1 MANSRYDR
9 LDNSSPSVQ
18 SLKAPEK
25 SVPRSAFDLSHIVS
39 GQALFGALIPV
50 LCEETVP
57 GQEFDINVFSQ
68 ISFRNP
74 SIRPLLNGC
83 KVQFHAI
90 YNDVTDLW
98 EGAKNY
104 FDTGRSGKLNLAK
117 PGLVFNGSDDKSIG
131 GDGSSVDM
139 LTPLSLSDYFG
150 IPISCVAKTVKTPPL
165 WQFGGLYIG
174 DAAEDVDFVNSNPDY
189 INALPF
195 MAYQRNWRDY
205 FSNKN
210 LLQNNPYW
218 FPDNEDHFILSYNC
232 TDACIIDYENENFQ
246 KDEDVVNNPGN
257 THYVNRA
264 EYNALYNCVNSKNS
278 SGSYTTSEQCSPS
291 GQPYSPNGSNPK
303 MLPPVLSAIKFRQF
317 RGDRFTTASPF
328 PDFIRG
334 DEPTL
339 GALDDWVHYVARNG
353 SFDKIING
361 KTVDGMIGNSF
372 DVYGQPDIDTIAL
385 GVSNSSSG
393 LNSLAGLKT
402 SIGSRITSA
411 DINAMNIITA
421 FKTKMG
427 MTNGDYNEMIKSQF
441 GYSPNVHDR
450 KGTYIGGFTSTID
463 FSSVSQTSES
473 TSNSPLGTK
482 SGQCF
487 SNGQGRI
494 GHFRAPN
501 FGYISVYMSII
512 PDTYYCQGM
521 PKMLSKQYQK
531 QEYFPILNGLAP
543 DAILNKELFIS
554 GNPSVDNDVFA
565 YCEKFEEFKSR
576 RNRVCGFSSLNH
588 DTALFDSALVMK
600 RHFDK
605 TPSFNHR
612 FLTMT
617 PENLDMDVFYFNNE
631 PPFDFSVGFDLTTV
645 APIPYKSIPKTAEA

>member
-9 LDNSSPSVQ
+9 LDNSSPAVQ

-25 SVPRSAFDLSHIVS
+25 NVPRSAFDLSHIVS
-39 GQALFGALIPV
+39 GQALFGAVIPV

-57 GQEFDINVFSQ
+57 GQEFDINLFSQ

-104 FDTGRSGKLNLAK
+104 YDTGRSGKINLSKPNLLVSAK
-117 PGLVFNGSDDKSIG
+117 VTNNEVSTI
-131 GDGSSVDM
+131 
-139 LTPLSLSDYFG
+139 TPLSLSDYLGVPVNFFQKEG
-150 IPISCVAKTVKTPPL
+150 KPPI
-165 WQFGGLYIG
+165 WQFGALVKSSSEAKIKV
-174 DAAEDVDFVNSNPDY
+174 ENKRPDY

-210 LLQNNPYW
+210 LLQNNKFW

-232 TDACIIDYENENFQ
+232 ENACIINYENEDCSKESDPNLSVYNFL
-246 KDEDVVNNPGN
+246 KSCENTADDE
-257 THYVNRA
+257 
-264 EYNALYNCVNSKNS
+264 
-278 SGSYTTSEQCSPS
+278 TSIYSTSLQCSPS
-291 GQPYSPNGSNPK
+291 GNNDFGAS
-303 MLPPVLSAIKFRQF
+303 PVLSAIKFRQF

-339 GALDDWVHYVARNG
+339 GALDDWVKLVETNG
-353 SFDKIING
+353 SSVPING
-361 KTVDGMIGNSF
+361 TNFNVYNDLYFNSNNKNAAFSQKNSAGEF
-372 DVYGQPDIDTIAL
+372 DQPI
-385 GVSNSSSG
+385 
-393 LNSLAGLKT
+393 GLKT
-402 SIGSRITSA
+402 NIGSRITSA

-450 KGTYIGGFTSTID
+450 KGTYIGGFSSPID

-473 TSNSPLGTK
+473 TTTSPLGTK
-482 SGQCF
+482 SGQCS

-554 GNPSVDNDVFA
+554 GKPERDNDVFA

-576 RNRVCGFSSLNH
+576 RNRVCGFSSLGH
-588 DTALFDSALVMK
+588 KTALFDSALVMK
-600 RHFDK
+600 RTFHD
-605 TPSFNHR
+605 TPTFNHR

>member
-9 LDNSSPSVQ
+9 LDNSSPAVQ
-18 SLKAPEK
+18 TLKAPEK
-25 SVPRSAFDLSHIVS
+25 NVPRSAFDLSHIVS

-57 GQEFDINVFSQ
+57 GQEFDINIFSQ

-83 KVQFHAI
+83 KVQFHAF

-104 FDTGRSGKLNLAK
+104 YDTGRSGNLNLKK
-117 PGLVFNGSDDKSIG
+117 PGLVATSKD
-131 GDGSSVDM
+131 SSSLFTA

-150 IPISCVAKTVKTPPL
+150 IPINYVSKSEKVPPI
-165 WQFGGLYIG
+165 WQFGGLLIQNSDSSNYTK
-174 DAAEDVDFVNSNPDY
+174 VNSEPDY
-189 INALPF
+189 INALPY

-205 FSNKN
+205 FANKN
-210 LLQNNPYW
+210 LLQNNKFW

-232 TDACIIDYENENFQ
+232 ENAGFIQYEQEDLSIEAFKTQINE
-246 KDEDVVNNPGN
+246 V
-257 THYVNRA
+257 
-264 EYNALYNCVNSKNS
+264 S
-278 SGSYTTSEQCSPS
+278 SGSSYVTSEQCSPS
-291 GQPYSPNGSNPK
+291 GVLSGISNTSCPS
-303 MLPPVLSAIKFRQF
+303 LSAIKFRQF

-339 GALDDWVHYVARNG
+339 GAIDDWVNLVNQNG
-353 SFDKIING
+353 DSQPIL
-361 KTVDGMIGNSF
+361 
-372 DVYGQPDIDTIAL
+372 PDIVVDSYTPLSIDA
-385 GVSNSSSG
+385 SSLTATLKTNTS
-393 LNSLAGLKT
+393 ARFGLKT
-402 SIGSRITSA
+402 NVGSRITSA

-441 GYSPNVHDR
+441 GYSPNIHDR

-473 TSNSPLGTK
+473 TTNSPLGTR

-512 PDTYYCQGM
+512 PDTYYCQGI
-521 PKMLSKQYQK
+521 PKMFSKQYQK

-543 DAILNKELFIS
+543 DAILNKELFVS
-554 GNPSVDNDVFA
+554 GNTSVDNDVFA

-600 RHFDK
+600 RYFDK

-631 PPFDFSVGFDLTTV
+631 PPFDFSVGFDLTSV
-645 APIPYKSIPKTAEA
+645 APIPYKSIPKTAEV

>member
-9 LDNSSPSVQ
+9 LDNSSPAVQ
-18 SLKAPEK
+18 SLQAPEK
-25 SVPRSAFDLSHIVS
+25 NVPRSAFDLSHIVS

-57 GQEFDINVFSQ
+57 GQEFDINIFSQ
-68 ISFRNP
+68 LSFRNP

-83 KVQFHAI
+83 KVQFHAF

-104 FDTGRSGKLNLAK
+104 FDTGRTGKLNLSK
-117 PGLVFNGSDDKSIG
+117 PNLIVTATKADSEISTI
-131 GDGSSVDM
+131 
-139 LTPLSLSDYFG
+139 TPLSLADYIGVPVNFVSKNNKP
-150 IPISCVAKTVKTPPL
+150 PI
-165 WQFGGLYIG
+165 WQFGGLVKKTG
-174 DAAEDVDFVNSNPDY
+174 EDDVITANARPDY

-210 LLQNNPYW
+210 LLQNNLFW

-232 TDACIIDYENENFQ
+232 QNACIIDYENEDCRKYPDQATATF
-246 KDEDVVNNPGN
+246 DLLN
-257 THYVNRA
+257 T
-264 EYNALYNCVNSKNS
+264 CVNVKETLVSDYS
-278 SGSYTTSEQCSPS
+278 TSLQCSPS
-291 GQPYSPNGSNPK
+291 GETVGSTQ
-303 MLPPVLSAIKFRQF
+303 PVLSAIKFRQF

-339 GALDDWVHYVARNG
+339 GALDDWVHYVAQDG
-353 SFDKIING
+353 SFDKVI
-361 KTVDGMIGNSF
+361 DGN
-372 DVYGQPDIDTIAL
+372 VP
-385 GVSNSSSG
+385 SNSPTFELYSAITSENPSMG
-393 LNSLAGLKT
+393 INIPGTPFSKFSGLKT
-402 SIGSRITSA
+402 SVGSRITSA

-450 KGTYIGGFTSTID
+450 KGTYIGGFSSTID

-473 TSNSPLGTK
+473 TTNSPLGTK

-554 GNPSVDNDVFA
+554 GDNSVDNDVFA

-576 RNRVCGFSSLNH
+576 RNRVCSFSSLNH
-588 DTALFDSALVMK
+588 NTALFDSALVMK
-600 RHFDK
+600 RYFDK
-605 TPSFNHR
+605 TPTFNHR

-631 PPFDFSVGFDLTTV
+631 PPFDFSVGFDLTSI
-645 APIPYKSIPKTAEA
+645 APIPYKSIPKTAEV

>member
-9 LDNSSPSVQ
+9 LDNSSPAIQ

-25 SVPRSAFDLSHIVS
+25 NVPRSVFDLSHIVS

-83 KVQFHAI
+83 KIQFHAF

-104 FDTGRSGKLNLAK
+104 FDTGRSGKLNLKK
-117 PGLVFNGSDDKSIG
+117 PGLLASVKN
-131 GDGSSVDM
+131 SSALFTS
-139 LTPLSLSDYFG
+139 LTPLSLADYFG
-150 IPISCVAKTVKTPPL
+150 IPINYIAKSSKVSPI
-165 WQFGGLYIG
+165 WQFGGLLINNSSS
-174 DAAEDVDFVNSNPDY
+174 EDYTKVNSEPDY

-205 FSNKN
+205 FANKN
-210 LLQNNPYW
+210 LLQNNKLW

-232 TDACIIDYENENFQ
+232 QNAACISYENEDLGKNGTSAQNTLLFDLFETQ
-246 KDEDVVNNPGN
+246 NNIVPSGGSS
-257 THYVNRA
+257 YV
-264 EYNALYNCVNSKNS
+264 
-278 SGSYTTSEQCSPS
+278 TSEQCSPS
-291 GQPYSPNGSNPK
+291 GGFSSDSSNTSIPS
-303 MLPPVLSAIKFRQF
+303 LSAIKFRQF

-334 DEPTL
+334 DEPAI
-339 GALDDWVHYVARNG
+339 GGFEDWIKLVNKNGDEFPITNDTSAVAFNDINIVAYPTDKTSLFPKIAG
-353 SFDKIING
+353 SVQN
-361 KTVDGMIGNSF
+361 T
-372 DVYGQPDIDTIAL
+372 QPM
-385 GVSNSSSG
+385 
-393 LNSLAGLKT
+393 GLKSAGT
-402 SIGSRITSA
+402 RITSS

-427 MTNGDYNEMIKSQF
+427 LTNGDYNEMIKSQF
-441 GYSPNVHDR
+441 GYSPNLHDR
-450 KGTYIGGFTSTID
+450 KGTYIGGFTSSID

-473 TSNSPLGTK
+473 SSASPLGTK

-501 FGYISVYMSII
+501 FGYISVYMSIV
-512 PDTYYCQGM
+512 PDTYYCQGV
-521 PKMLSKQYQK
+521 PKMFSKQYQK

-543 DAILNKELFIS
+543 DAILNKELFVS
-554 GNPSVDNDVFA
+554 GDSSVDNDVFA

-588 DTALFDSALVMK
+588 DVALFDSALVMK
-600 RHFDK
+600 RYFDK

-631 PPFDFSVGFDLTTV
+631 PPFDFSIGFDLTSI

>member
-25 SVPRSAFDLSHIVS
+25 NVPRSAFDLSHIVS

-83 KVQFHAI
+83 KVQFHAF

-104 FDTGRSGKLNLAK
+104 FDTGRSGKLNLSK
-117 PGLVFNGSDDKSIG
+117 PNLVSSASNGNEEI
-131 GDGSSVDM
+131 SVI
-139 LTPLSLSDYFG
+139 TPLSLADYIGVPVNFVSKSD
-150 IPISCVAKTVKTPPL
+150 IAPI
-165 WQFGGLYIG
+165 WQFGGLRKVSG
-174 DAAEDVDFVNSNPDY
+174 EDKITVANSRPDY

-210 LLQNNPYW
+210 LLQNNKFW

-232 TDACIIDYENENFQ
+232 DNACIIDYENEACQ
-246 KDEDVVNNPGN
+246 KTNNPSEN
-257 THYVNRA
+257 LFIYLDNSMNR
-264 EYNALYNCVNSKNS
+264 KKGS
-278 SGSYTTSEQCSPS
+278 SGVYSTSEQCSPS
-291 GQPYSPNGSNPK
+291 GSIGSSNQGDA
-303 MLPPVLSAIKFRQF
+303 PVLSAIKFRQF

-339 GALDDWVHYVARNG
+339 GSLDEWVHYVASDG
-353 SFDKIING
+353 SFDTILNG
-361 KTVDGMIGNSF
+361 QNTNGSSLTAQGKFSSDGQTMGIVF
-372 DVYGQPDIDTIAL
+372 PTA
-385 GVSNSSSG
+385 SSG
-393 LNSLAGLKT
+393 LNKVSGLKT
-402 SIGSRITSA
+402 NIGSRITSA

-473 TSNSPLGTK
+473 TTTSPLGTR

-554 GNPSVDNDVFA
+554 GDASVDNDVFA

-576 RNRVCGFSSLNH
+576 RNRVCAFSSLNH
-588 DTALFDSALVMK
+588 QTALFDSALVMK
-600 RHFDK
+600 RYFDK

>member
-9 LDNSSPSVQ
+9 LDNSSPAIQ
-18 SLKAPEK
+18 TLKAPEK
-25 SVPRSAFDLSHIVS
+25 KLPRSVFDLSHIVS

-57 GQEFDINVFSQ
+57 GQEFDINIFSQ

-83 KVQFHAI
+83 KVQFHCF

-104 FDTGRSGKLNLAK
+104 YDTGRSGKLNLSK
-117 PGLVFNGSDDKSIG
+117 PSIILSAQNPDDSDKIYCC
-131 GDGSSVDM
+131 
-139 LTPLSLSDYFG
+139 TPLSLADYFG
-150 IPISCVAKTVKTPPL
+150 IPIQALPKGNSVPPI
-165 WQFGGLYIG
+165 WQFGGISDG
-174 DAAEDVDFVNSNPDY
+174 NSPDDMIFPNRSPDFV
-189 INALPF
+189 NALPF

-210 LLQNNPYW
+210 LLQNNDFW

-232 TDACIIDYENENFQ
+232 NKACIISYENEDFELEKRNHLDNPDFVAQ
-246 KDEDVVNNPGN
+246 K
-257 THYVNRA
+257 
-264 EYNALYNCVNSKNS
+264 EYKLLSESLNSKNS
-278 SGSYTTSEQCSPS
+278 SGVYVTSEQCSPT
-291 GQPYSPNGSNPK
+291 GDVYNGDVPDIYA
-303 MLPPVLSAIKFRQF
+303 PVLSAIKFRQF

-339 GALDDWVHYVARNG
+339 GALDDWVHYVAKDG
-353 SFDKIING
+353 SFNLAVNG
-361 KTVDGMIGNSF
+361 DNASTFFDLVGSPNPNSSS
-372 DVYGQPDIDTIAL
+372 IAL
-385 GVSNSSSG
+385 G
-393 LNSLAGLKT
+393 LNNAPGMGKFSGLKT
-402 SIGSRITSA
+402 TIGSRITSA

-450 KGTYIGGFTSTID
+450 KGTYIGGFTSIID

-473 TSNSPLGTK
+473 TTNSPLGTK

-512 PDTYYCQGM
+512 PDTYYSQGI
-521 PKMLSKQYQK
+521 PKMFSKQYQK

-554 GNPSVDNDVFA
+554 GDTSVDNDVFA

-576 RNRVCGFSSLNH
+576 RNRVCNFSSLNH
-588 DTALFDSALVMK
+588 DVALFDSALVMK

>member
-1 MANSRYDR
+1 MANSRYDM
-9 LDNSSPSVQ
+9 LDNSSPAVQ
-18 SLKAPEK
+18 MLKAPEK
-25 SVPRSAFDLSHIVS
+25 NVPRSAFDLSHIVS

-83 KVQFHAI
+83 KVQFHAF

-104 FDTGRSGKLNLAK
+104 YDTGRSGKINLSK
-117 PGLVFNGSDDKSIG
+117 PNLIASASFNNKEVSAI
-131 GDGSSVDM
+131 
-139 LTPLSLSDYFG
+139 TPLSLSDYFG
-150 IPISCVAKTVKTPPL
+150 VPVNFVQKEGKPPM
-165 WQFGGLYIG
+165 WQFGGLEKVKGENKI
-174 DAAEDVDFVNSNPDY
+174 VVSNSRPDY

-210 LLQNNPYW
+210 LLQNNKRW

-232 TDACIIDYENENFQ
+232 ENACVLDYENEDCHKDPDGQIFQ
-246 KDEDVVNNPGN
+246 FLHNSINVENKD
-257 THYVNRA
+257 T
-264 EYNALYNCVNSKNS
+264 L
-278 SGSYTTSEQCSPS
+278 SYSTSEACSPS
-291 GQPYSPNGSNPK
+291 GDSSYIST
-303 MLPPVLSAIKFRQF
+303 PVLSAIKFRQF

-339 GALDDWVHYVARNG
+339 GALDDWVKIVDDNG
-353 SFDKIING
+353 TSKTLLPDTTIPLDKFSPVSMASN
-361 KTVDGMIGNSF
+361 DANS
-372 DVYGQPDIDTIAL
+372 TIQN
-385 GVSNSSSG
+385 NSPTRY
-393 LNSLAGLKT
+393 GLKT
-402 SIGSRITSA
+402 NIGSRITSA

-463 FSSVSQTSES
+463 FSAVSQTSES
-473 TSNSPLGTK
+473 TTNSPLGTK
-482 SGQCF
+482 SGQC
-487 SNGQGRI
+487 SSSGQGRI

-554 GNPSVDNDVFA
+554 GNASVDNDVFA

-600 RHFDK
+600 RYFDK

-631 PPFDFSVGFDLTTV
+631 PPFDFSVGFDLTSI

>member
-9 LDNSSPSVQ
+9 LDNSSPAVQ
-18 SLKAPEK
+18 TLKASEK
-25 SVPRSAFDLSHIVS
+25 NVPRSAFDLSHIVS

-83 KVQFHAI
+83 KVQFHAF

-104 FDTGRSGKLNLAK
+104 YDTGRSGKINLSK
-117 PGLVFNGSDDKSIG
+117 PNVVVDKTYNGEEV
-131 GDGSSVDM
+131 SSV
-139 LTPLSLSDYFG
+139 TPLSLSDYFG
-150 IPISCVAKTVKTPPL
+150 IPIHYIANKSKTPPL
-165 WQFGGLYIG
+165 WQFGGLSRTADNTSDIT
-174 DAAEDVDFVNSNPDY
+174 EVNKLPDY

-205 FSNKN
+205 FANKN
-210 LLQNNPYW
+210 VLQTDKLW

-232 TDACIIDYENENFQ
+232 TDACVIDYENENLQ
-246 KDEDVVNNPGN
+246 KSSNPDNSIFMSLRSAVNK
-257 THYVNRA
+257 
-264 EYNALYNCVNSKNS
+264 VNSTN
-278 SGSYTTSEQCSPS
+278 TFVTSLQCSPTGVS
-291 GQPYSPNGSNPK
+291 GNLS
-303 MLPPVLSAIKFRQF
+303 PVLSAIKFRQF

-334 DEPTL
+334 DEP
-339 GALDDWVHYVARNG
+339 ALATGEEWARLVLSRGTEFPITNDVKTSANSVHGLAVGWVTSQNKASLFTKDNDIADVG
-353 SFDKIING
+353 SPIGI
-361 KTVDGMIGNSF
+361 KTVG
-372 DVYGQPDIDTIAL
+372 P
-385 GVSNSSSG
+385 
-393 LNSLAGLKT
+393 
-402 SIGSRITSA
+402 RITAA

-450 KGTYIGGFTSTID
+450 KGTYIGGFSSTID

-473 TSNSPLGTK
+473 TSNSPLGTR

-501 FGYISVYMSII
+501 FGYVSVYMSII

-521 PKMLSKQYQK
+521 PKMFSKQYQK

-554 GNPSVDNDVFA
+554 GDTSVDNDVFA

-576 RNRVCGFSSLNH
+576 RNRVCAFSSLNH

-600 RHFDK
+600 RYFDK
-605 TPSFNHR
+605 TPEFNHR

-631 PPFDFSVGFDLTTV
+631 PPFDFSVGFDLTSI
-645 APIPYKSIPKTAEA
+645 APIPYKSIPKTAEV

>member
-9 LDNSSPSVQ
+9 LDNSSPAVQ
-18 SLKAPEK
+18 TLKAPEK
-25 SVPRSAFDLSHIVS
+25 NVPRSAFDLSHIVS

-57 GQEFDINVFSQ
+57 GQEFDINIFSQ

-83 KVQFHAI
+83 KVQFHAF

-104 FDTGRSGKLNLAK
+104 YDTGRSGKLNLSK
-117 PGLVFNGSDDKSIG
+117 PNLLHTFEAHHTTTQ
-131 GDGSSVDM
+131 GDAEISEIYEMFSPM
-139 LTPLSLSDYFG
+139 SLADYFG
-150 IPISCVAKTVKTPPL
+150 IPPVSVQSTIFDPQGKPVPASPL
-165 WQFGGLYIG
+165 YSFGGALSS
-174 DAAEDVDFVNSNPDY
+174 DNDFSVDYRTGGSVKDLSKSPDY
-189 INALPF
+189 VNALPF

-210 LLQNNPYW
+210 LLQNNKLW

-232 TDACIIDYENENFQ
+232 SDCAVISYEKENTKPGSFGFSCLPFYGS
-246 KDEDVVNNPGN
+246 DV
-257 THYVNRA
+257 Y
-264 EYNALYNCVNSKNS
+264 E
-278 SGSYTTSEQCSPS
+278 TSDFMSPS
-291 GQPYSPNGSNPK
+291 GVSGSSFVDY
-303 MLPPVLSAIKFRQF
+303 PVLASLKFRQF

-339 GALDDWVHYVARNG
+339 GALDDWVKLVAYTGATYPLTSYDNTPNSEALTLG
-353 SFDKIING
+353 VEDN
-361 KTVDGMIGNSF
+361 NSF
-372 DVYGQPDIDTIAL
+372 LRTSTDKSY
-385 GVSNSSSG
+385 
-393 LNSLAGLKT
+393 GLKT

-450 KGTYIGGFTSTID
+450 KGTYIGGFSSTID

-473 TSNSPLGTK
+473 TTTSPLGTK

-501 FGYISVYMSII
+501 FGYVSVYMSII
-512 PDTYYCQGM
+512 PDTYYSQGI
-521 PKMLSKQYQK
+521 PKLFSKQYQK

-543 DAILNKELFIS
+543 DAILNKELFVS
-554 GNPSVDNDVFA
+554 GDTSVDNDVFA

-576 RNRVCGFSSLNH
+576 RNRVCGFSSLSH
-588 DTALFDSALVMK
+588 KDALFDSALVMK

-605 TPSFNHR
+605 TPQFNHR

-617 PENLDMDVFYFNNE
+617 PENLDMDVFYFKNE
-631 PPFDFSVGFDLTTV
+631 PPFDFSVGFDLTSI
-645 APIPYKSIPKTAEA
+645 APIPYKSIPKTAEV

>member
-18 SLKAPEK
+18 TLKAPEK
-25 SVPRSAFDLSHIVS
+25 NVPRSAFDLSHIVS

-57 GQEFDINVFSQ
+57 GQEFDINIFSQ

-83 KVQFHAI
+83 KVQFHAF

-104 FDTGRSGKLNLAK
+104 YDTGRSGKLNLQK
-117 PGLVFNGSDDKSIG
+117 PGLVFSGSDDKSIG
-131 GDGSSVDM
+131 GDGSYIDT

-150 IPISCVAKTVKTPPL
+150 IPISSVKDNTKTPPL
-165 WQFGGLYIG
+165 WQFGGNYVPDDG
-174 DAAEDVDFVNSNPDY
+174 NGVKFPNSSPEY
-189 INALPF
+189 LNALPF

-246 KDEDVVNNPGN
+246 KDADVVNNPGN
-257 THYVNRA
+257 QHYVNRA
-264 EYNALYNCVNSKNS
+264 EFHALYNCVNTKNS
-278 SGSYTTSEQCSPS
+278 SGAYVTSEQCSPS
-291 GQPYSPNGSNPK
+291 GQPYSANGSNPR

-339 GALDDWVHYVARNG
+339 GALDDWVRLVNPEG
-353 SFDKIING
+353 VSIP
-361 KTVDGMIGNSF
+361 V
-372 DVYGQPDIDTIAL
+372 QPDSSLPNYTPLTIAK
-385 GVSNSSSG
+385 GVTVASLSSTTTDFY
-393 LNSLAGLKT
+393 GLKT
-402 SIGSRITSA
+402 NIGSHITSA

-473 TSNSPLGTK
+473 SSNSPLGTK
-482 SGQCF
+482 SGQCY

-512 PDTYYCQGM
+512 PDTYYCQGI
-521 PKMLSKQYQK
+521 PKMFSKQYQK

-554 GNPSVDNDVFA
+554 GDSSIDNDVFA

-600 RHFDK
+600 RYFDK

-631 PPFDFSVGFDLTTV
+631 PPFDFSVGFELTSI

>member
-9 LDNSSPSVQ
+9 LDNSSPSFQ

-25 SVPRSAFDLSHIVS
+25 NVPRSAFDLSHIVS
-39 GQALFGALIPV
+39 GQALFGAIIPV

-83 KVQFHAI
+83 KVQFHAF

-104 FDTGRSGKLNLAK
+104 FDTGRSGKLNLKK
-117 PGLVFNGSDDKSIG
+117 PGLVA
-131 GDGSSVDM
+131 SSKDSSRLFTA
-139 LTPLSLSDYFG
+139 LTPLSLADYFG
-150 IPISCVAKTVKTPPL
+150 IPINYVAKSDKIPPI
-165 WQFGGLYIG
+165 WQFGGLLIKNS
-174 DAAEDVDFVNSNPDY
+174 DTSSFTKVNSEPDY

-205 FSNKN
+205 FANKN
-210 LLQNNPYW
+210 LLQNNKFW

-232 TDACIIDYENENFQ
+232 ENAGFIQYE
-246 KDEDVVNNPGN
+246 KEDLAIESFLTQNNTIPSNGSS
-257 THYVNRA
+257 YV
-264 EYNALYNCVNSKNS
+264 
-278 SGSYTTSEQCSPS
+278 TSEQCSPS
-291 GQPYSPNGSNPK
+291 GVVSGVSNTVVPS
-303 MLPPVLSAIKFRQF
+303 LSAIKFRQF

-339 GALDDWVHYVARNG
+339 GSIDDWVQLVNQNGDSQPIIPDTVVSDFSPVSIDTSSLTATLKSNG
-353 SFDKIING
+353 SARF
-361 KTVDGMIGNSF
+361 
-372 DVYGQPDIDTIAL
+372 
-385 GVSNSSSG
+385 
-393 LNSLAGLKT
+393 GLKT
-402 SIGSRITSA
+402 NVGSRITSA

-441 GYSPNVHDR
+441 GYTPNVHDR

-473 TSNSPLGTK
+473 SNNSPLGTK

-512 PDTYYCQGM
+512 PDTYYCQGV
-521 PKMLSKQYQK
+521 PKMFSKQYQK

-543 DAILNKELFIS
+543 DAILNKELFVS
-554 GNPSVDNDVFA
+554 GKPETDNDVFA

-576 RNRVCGFSSLNH
+576 RNRVCCFSSLNH
-588 DTALFDSALVMK
+588 DVALFDSALVMK
-600 RHFDK
+600 RYFDK
-605 TPSFNHR
+605 TPTFNHR

-631 PPFDFSVGFDLTTV
+631 PPFDFSIGFDLTSI

>member
-9 LDNSSPSVQ
+9 LDNSSPAIQ
-18 SLKAPEK
+18 TLKSPEK
-25 SVPRSAFDLSHIVS
+25 NVPRSAFDLSHIVS

-83 KVQFHAI
+83 KVQFHAF

-104 FDTGRSGKLNLAK
+104 YDTGRSGKINLSK
-117 PGLVFNGSDDKSIG
+117 PSIVLSAQNPDDSNKIYAC
-131 GDGSSVDM
+131 
-139 LTPLSLSDYFG
+139 TPLSLADYFG
-150 IPISCVAKTVKTPPL
+150 IPIQASSKDNSVPPI
-165 WQFGGLYIG
+165 WQFGGISDG
-174 DAAEDVDFVNSNPDY
+174 NTADSINKPNKSPDF

-210 LLQNNPYW
+210 LLQNNHFW
-218 FPDNEDHFILSYNC
+218 FPDNEDHFILSYLC
-232 TDACIIDYENENFQ
+232 DKACVISYENEDFQ
-246 KDEDVVNNPGN
+246 LEQKNHSSNPDF
-257 THYVNRA
+257 VA
-264 EYNALYNCVNSKNS
+264 QKEYQLLSKSLNSKNS
-278 SGSYTTSEQCSPS
+278 NGVYTTSEQCSPT
-291 GQPYSPNGSNPK
+291 GIIDNGDIPDTYA
-303 MLPPVLSAIKFRQF
+303 PVLSAIKFRQF

-334 DEPTL
+334 DEPAL
-339 GALDDWVHYVARNG
+339 GGAEDWVRLVDHNNNKFPITNDTSAVAFNDINIVAFPSKTTSLFPKISG
-353 SFDKIING
+353 SVQTDKPI
-361 KTVDGMIGNSF
+361 
-372 DVYGQPDIDTIAL
+372 
-385 GVSNSSSG
+385 
-393 LNSLAGLKT
+393 GLKSLST
-402 SIGSRITSA
+402 RITSA
-411 DINAMNIITA
+411 DINSLNIITA

-450 KGTYIGGFTSTID
+450 KGIYIGGFTSTID
-463 FSSVSQTSES
+463 FSSVAQTSES
-473 TSNSPLGTK
+473 SSNSPLGTK
-482 SGQCF
+482 SGQC
-487 SNGQGRI
+487 SSSGQGRI

-512 PDTYYCQGM
+512 PDTYYCQGI
-521 PKMLSKQYQK
+521 PKMFSKRYQK

-543 DAILNKELFIS
+543 DAILNKELFVS
-554 GNPSVDNDVFA
+554 GDESIDNDVFA

-576 RNRVCGFSSLNH
+576 RNRVCGFSSLDHNL
-588 DTALFDSALVMK
+588 ALFDSALVMK
-600 RHFDK
+600 RHFNK

-631 PPFDFSVGFDLTTV
+631 PPFDFSVGFDLISI

>member
-18 SLKAPEK
+18 MLKAPDK
-25 SVPRSAFDLSHIVS
+25 NVPRSAFDLSHIVS

-104 FDTGRSGKLNLAK
+104 YDTGRSGKINLSK
-117 PGLVFNGSDDKSIG
+117 PNLVVSASK
-131 GDGSSVDM
+131 GDSEVSAI
-139 LTPLSLSDYFG
+139 TPLSLADYIG
-150 IPISCVAKTVKTPPL
+150 VPINFIQKTDMPPL
-165 WQFGGLYIG
+165 WQFGGIEKVSG
-174 DAAEDVDFVNSNPDY
+174 EDKTVVTNSRPDY

-210 LLQNNPYW
+210 ILQTDKLW

-232 TDACIIDYENENFQ
+232 TNACTIDYENEDCHKSSNPN
-246 KDEDVVNNPGN
+246 DSIYASLRSSVNK
-257 THYVNRA
+257 
-264 EYNALYNCVNSKNS
+264 VNSQNT
-278 SGSYTTSEQCSPS
+278 YVTSLQCSPTGNS
-291 GQPYSPNGSNPK
+291 GNLS
-303 MLPPVLSAIKFRQF
+303 PVLSAIKFRQF

-339 GALDDWVHYVARNG
+339 GALDDWI
-353 SFDKIING
+353 K
-361 KTVDGMIGNSF
+361 
-372 DVYGQPDIDTIAL
+372 
-385 GVSNSSSG
+385 VSNSSQNFVLNGVVDPGGMKQSVSITVPG
-393 LNSLAGLKT
+393 LSDYGSVDLGDEHFGLKT
-402 SIGSRITSA
+402 NIGSRITSA

-473 TSNSPLGTK
+473 TTNSPLGTR

-501 FGYISVYMSII
+501 FGYVSVYMSII

-554 GNPSVDNDVFA
+554 GDTSVDNDVFA

-600 RHFDK
+600 RYFDK

-631 PPFDFSVGFDLTTV
+631 PPFDFSVGFDLTSV

>member
-18 SLKAPEK
+18 MLKAPEK
-25 SVPRSAFDLSHIVS
+25 TVPRSAFDLSHIVS

-50 LCEETVP
+50 LCEETIP
-57 GQEFDINVFSQ
+57 GQEFDINIFSQ

-83 KVQFHAI
+83 KVQFHAF

-104 FDTGRSGKLNLAK
+104 YDTGRSGKLNLQK
-117 PGLVFNGSDDKSIG
+117 PGLICSKTDSSG
-131 GDGSSVDM
+131 GYTT
-139 LTPLSLSDYFG
+139 LTPLSLADYFG
-150 IPISCVAKTVKTPPL
+150 IPVNYVAKSDKVPPI
-165 WQFGGLYIG
+165 WQFGGLLIRKS
-174 DAAEDVDFVNSNPDY
+174 ESSSFTKVNSEPDY

-210 LLQNNPYW
+210 LLQSNKMW

-232 TDACIIDYENENFQ
+232 EKAAVIDYENENLG
-246 KDEDVVNNPGN
+246 KNPGTQSILLGELFGSQIN
-257 THYVNRA
+257 VVPSGGTSYV
-264 EYNALYNCVNSKNS
+264 
-278 SGSYTTSEQCSPS
+278 TSEQCSPS
-291 GQPYSPNGSNPK
+291 GVSKGSSTSEIPS
-303 MLPPVLSAIKFRQF
+303 LSAIKFRQF

-339 GALDDWVHYVARNG
+339 STGEEWARLVFKSGLEFPITNNTQTSANSIHGLNIGWVTSQNQASLFDDMNG
-353 SFDKIING
+353 NVDADSPKGI
-361 KTVDGMIGNSF
+361 KTVG
-372 DVYGQPDIDTIAL
+372 P
-385 GVSNSSSG
+385 
-393 LNSLAGLKT
+393 
-402 SIGSRITSA
+402 RITSA

-473 TSNSPLGTK
+473 SSNSPLGTK

-501 FGYISVYMSII
+501 FGYVSVYMSII
-512 PDTYYCQGM
+512 PDTYYCQGI
-521 PKMLSKQYQK
+521 PKMFSKQYQK

-543 DAILNKELFIS
+543 DAILNKELYVS
-554 GNPSVDNDVFA
+554 GDNSVDNDVFA

-588 DTALFDSALVMK
+588 DVALFDSSLVMK
-600 RHFDK
+600 RLFNK

-631 PPFDFSVGFDLTTV
+631 PPFDFSVGFDLTSI
-645 APIPYKSIPKTAEA
+645 APIPYKSIPKTSEA

>member
-9 LDNSSPSVQ
+9 VDNSSPAVQ

-25 SVPRSAFDLSHIVS
+25 NVPRSAFDLSHIVS

-50 LCEETVP
+50 LCEETIP

-83 KVQFHAI
+83 KVQFHAF

-104 FDTGRSGKLNLAK
+104 YDTGRSGKINLSK
-117 PGLVFNGSDDKSIG
+117 PNLVFSGSDDKSIG
-131 GDGSSVDM
+131 GDGASVDT

-150 IPISCVAKTVKTPPL
+150 IPINSVAKATKTPPL
-165 WQFGGLYIG
+165 WQFGGIYIG
-174 DAAEDVDFVNSNPDY
+174 SEEQNVDYPNSSPDY
-189 INALPF
+189 VNALPF

-232 TDACIIDYENENFQ
+232 TDACVIDYENENFQ

-257 THYVNRA
+257 FHYVNRA
-264 EYNALYNCVNSKNS
+264 EFNALYDCVNPKNTD
-278 SGSYTTSEQCSPS
+278 GSYFTSEQCSPS
-291 GQPYSPNGSNPK
+291 GQPYSSSGSNPR
-303 MLPPVLSAIKFRQF
+303 MLPPVLSSIKFRQF

-339 GALDDWVHYVARNG
+339 GALDDWVQLVSDNNVI
-353 SFDKIING
+353 SSLKPDT
-361 KTVDGMIGNSF
+361 TVTDFAPLSLGYTDNKSTLK
-372 DVYGQPDIDTIAL
+372 DEASDIY
-385 GVSNSSSG
+385 
-393 LNSLAGLKT
+393 GLKT

-450 KGTYIGGFTSTID
+450 KGTYIGGFSSTID

-473 TSNSPLGTK
+473 TQNSPLGTK

-521 PKMLSKQYQK
+521 PKMFSKQYQK
-531 QEYFPILNGLAP
+531 QEYFPILNGLAYP
-543 DAILNKELFIS
+543 D
-554 GNPSVDNDVFA
+554 
-565 YCEKFEEFKSR
+565 
-576 RNRVCGFSSLNH
+576 
-588 DTALFDSALVMK
+588 
-600 RHFDK
+600 
-605 TPSFNHR
+605 
-612 FLTMT
+612 
-617 PENLDMDVFYFNNE
+617 NNMYQE
-631 PPFDFSVGFDLTTV
+631 
-645 APIPYKSIPKTAEA
+645 

>member
-9 LDNSSPSVQ
+9 LDNSSPAVQ

-25 SVPRSAFDLSHIVS
+25 NVPRSAFDLSHIVS

-57 GQEFDINVFSQ
+57 GQEFDINIFSQ

-83 KVQFHAI
+83 KVQFHAF

-104 FDTGRSGKLNLAK
+104 YDTGRSGKLNLKK
-117 PGLVFNGSDDKSIG
+117 PGLLAYAEDIPGKFSA
-131 GDGSSVDM
+131 
-139 LTPLSLSDYFG
+139 LTPLSLADYFG
-150 IPISCVAKTVKTPPL
+150 IPINYVAKSDKVPPI
-165 WQFGGLYIG
+165 WQFGGFSIKSG
-174 DAAEDVDFVNSNPDY
+174 EDSNYTKVNSEPDY

-210 LLQNNPYW
+210 LLQNNKYW

-232 TDACIIDYENENFQ
+232 DNAAAISYENEDFADSGVDQTAALLRFFETQVNF
-246 KDEDVVNNPGN
+246 VPSGGSSS
-257 THYVNRA
+257 YV
-264 EYNALYNCVNSKNS
+264 
-278 SGSYTTSEQCSPS
+278 TSEQCSPS
-291 GQPYSPNGSNPK
+291 GVISDNSSSKIPS
-303 MLPPVLSAIKFRQF
+303 LSAIKFRQF

-339 GALDDWVHYVARNG
+339 GSLDDWVHLTRPGAPSVP
-353 SFDKIING
+353 ING
-361 KTVDGMIGNSF
+361 KDFPIYNALYVGNDLTRATLVQKEADGDFLPPN
-372 DVYGQPDIDTIAL
+372 
-385 GVSNSSSG
+385 
-393 LNSLAGLKT
+393 GLKT
-402 SIGSRITSA
+402 TIGSRITSA

-427 MTNGDYNEMIKSQF
+427 MTNGDYNEMIKAQF
-441 GYSPNVHDR
+441 GYSPNIHDR

-473 TSNSPLGTK
+473 TTNSPLGTR

-501 FGYISVYMSII
+501 FGYVSVYMSII
-512 PDTYYCQGM
+512 PDTYYCQGI
-521 PKMLSKQYQK
+521 PKMFSKQYQK

-554 GNPSVDNDVFA
+554 GNSSVDNDVFA

-588 DTALFDSALVMK
+588 NIALFDSALVMK
-600 RHFDK
+600 RYFDK

-631 PPFDFSVGFDLTTV
+631 PPFDFSVGFDLTSV

>member
-18 SLKAPEK
+18 TLKAPEK
-25 SVPRSAFDLSHIVS
+25 NVPRSAFDLSHIVS

-83 KVQFHAI
+83 KVQFHAF

-104 FDTGRSGKLNLAK
+104 YDTGRSGKLNLSK
-117 PGLVFNGSDDKSIG
+117 PNLVVSASKSDSEVSAI
-131 GDGSSVDM
+131 
-139 LTPLSLSDYFG
+139 TPLSLSDYIGVPVNFV
-150 IPISCVAKTVKTPPL
+150 SKNDTPPI
-165 WQFGGLYIG
+165 WEFGGLVKKTG
-174 DAAEDVDFVNSNPDY
+174 EDKITVANSRPDY

-210 LLQNNPYW
+210 LLQNNKYW

-232 TDACIIDYENENFQ
+232 ENACIIDYENESCN
-246 KDEDVVNNPGN
+246 KTSNPSEN
-257 THYVNRA
+257 MYIFLETTVNRQKGA
-264 EYNALYNCVNSKNS
+264 
-278 SGSYTTSEQCSPS
+278 SGVYATSEQCSPS
-291 GQPYSPNGSNPK
+291 GFFGSSNQGDA
-303 MLPPVLSAIKFRQF
+303 PVLSAIKFRQF

-339 GALDDWVHYVARNG
+339 GTAEDWARLVLKGGTEFPITNDLKTTSSNG
-353 SFDKIING
+353 LNVGWISSQNKASLYYDNSSGVYYDGPMGI
-361 KTVDGMIGNSF
+361 KTVG
-372 DVYGQPDIDTIAL
+372 T
-385 GVSNSSSG
+385 
-393 LNSLAGLKT
+393 
-402 SIGSRITSA
+402 RITSA

-473 TSNSPLGTK
+473 TTNSPLGTK

-501 FGYISVYMSII
+501 FGYVSVYMSII

-554 GNPSVDNDVFA
+554 GDTSVDNDVFA

-576 RNRVCGFSSLNH
+576 RNRVCSFSSLDHNV
-588 DTALFDSALVMK
+588 ALFDSSLVMK
-600 RHFDK
+600 RHFND
-605 TPSFNHR
+605 TPKFNHR

-631 PPFDFSVGFDLTTV
+631 PPFDFSVGFDLTSI

>member
-9 LDNSSPSVQ
+9 LDNSSPSAQ
-18 SLKAPEK
+18 MLKAPEK
-25 SVPRSAFDLSHIVS
+25 NVPRSAFDLSHIVS

-57 GQEFDINVFSQ
+57 GQELDINIFSQ

-83 KVQFHAI
+83 KVQFHAF

-104 FDTGRSGKLNLAK
+104 YDTGRSGKINLSK
-117 PGLVFNGSDDKSIG
+117 PNLLHTFEASH
-131 GDGSSVDM
+131 SVDDSEISETYEM
-139 LTPLSLSDYFG
+139 FSPMSLADYFG
-150 IPISCVAKTVKTPPL
+150 IPPVSVQSTIVDSKGKNVPFSPLYSFGGALSSDNTSSDSYRTGGTVKEL
-165 WQFGGLYIG
+165 GK
-174 DAAEDVDFVNSNPDY
+174 SPDY

-210 LLQNNPYW
+210 LLQNNKLW
-218 FPDNEDHFILSYNC
+218 FPDNEDHFILSYDC
-232 TDACIIDYENENFQ
+232 SDCAVIDYEKENQ
-246 KDEDVVNNPGN
+246 KPSSYGFSCIPFFGSDTYETSDFNSPGPSAN
-257 THYVNRA
+257 TSTI
-264 EYNALYNCVNSKNS
+264 EY
-278 SGSYTTSEQCSPS
+278 
-291 GQPYSPNGSNPK
+291 
-303 MLPPVLSAIKFRQF
+303 PVLASLKFRQF

-339 GALDDWVHYVARNG
+339 GALDDWILRV
-353 SFDKIING
+353 
-361 KTVDGMIGNSF
+361 
-372 DVYGQPDIDTIAL
+372 
-385 GVSNSSSG
+385 
-393 LNSLAGLKT
+393 NSLGDSFPINNKNVFDETKLVELSLLDGGTASDSLVSKKTSGWSLPFGLKT

-473 TSNSPLGTK
+473 SSDSPLGTK

-501 FGYISVYMSII
+501 FGYVSVYMSII
-512 PDTYYCQGM
+512 PDTYYCQGI
-521 PKMLSKQYQK
+521 PKMFSKQYQK

-543 DAILNKELFIS
+543 DAILNKELFVS
-554 GNPSVDNDVFA
+554 GKPETDNDVFA

-576 RNRVCGFSSLNH
+576 RNRVCGFSSLSH
-588 DTALFDSALVMK
+588 QDALFDSALVMK
-600 RHFDK
+600 RYFNK
-605 TPSFNHR
+605 TPQFNHR

-631 PPFDFSVGFDLTTV
+631 PPFDFSVGFDLTSI

>member
-25 SVPRSAFDLSHIVS
+25 NVPRSAFDLSHIVS

-83 KVQFHAI
+83 KVQFHAF

-104 FDTGRSGKLNLAK
+104 FDTGRSGKINLSK
-117 PGLVFNGSDDKSIG
+117 PNLLHTFEASHSVE
-131 GDGSSVDM
+131 GDNVISETYEMFSPM
-139 LTPLSLSDYFG
+139 SLADYYG
-150 IPISCVAKTVKTPPL
+150 IPPVSVQSTITDSKGKSVSASPLYSFGGALFSDNSSSNNYRTGGTVKEL
-165 WQFGGLYIG
+165 
-174 DAAEDVDFVNSNPDY
+174 NKSPDY
-189 INALPF
+189 VNALPF

-210 LLQNNPYW
+210 LLQNNKLW
-218 FPDNEDHFILSYNC
+218 FPDNEDHFILSYNASDC
-232 TDACIIDYENENFQ
+232 AVIDYEKENTKPSSF
-246 KDEDVVNNPGN
+246 GFS
-257 THYVNRA
+257 
-264 EYNALYNCVNSKNS
+264 CVPFYGSDTYETSEFNSPFSSMNS
-278 SGSYTTSEQCSPS
+278 SVIEY
-291 GQPYSPNGSNPK
+291 
-303 MLPPVLSAIKFRQF
+303 PVLASLKFRQF
-317 RGDRFTTASPF
+317 RGDRFTTSSPF

-339 GALDDWVHYVARNG
+339 GALDDWVHMVAFDG
-353 SFDKIING
+353 SFDRVI
-361 KTVDGMIGNSF
+361 DGQYKNSF
-372 DVYGQPDIDTIAL
+372 NIVGSITDDNKSMGLGLVNAPDNK
-385 GVSNSSSG
+385 GKYS
-393 LNSLAGLKT
+393 GLKT

-421 FKTKMG
+421 FKMKMG

-450 KGTYIGGFTSTID
+450 KATYIGGFSSTID

-473 TSNSPLGTK
+473 SNNSPLGTK

-501 FGYISVYMSII
+501 FGYVSVYMSII
-512 PDTYYCQGM
+512 PDTYYSQGV
-521 PKMLSKQYQK
+521 PKMFSKQYQK

-543 DAILNKELFIS
+543 DAILNKELFVS
-554 GNPSVDNDVFA
+554 GDTSVDNDVFA

-576 RNRVCGFSSLNH
+576 RNRVCGFSSLSH
-588 DTALFDSALVMK
+588 QDALFDSALVMK

-605 TPSFNHR
+605 TPQFNHR